1 MTTNKQIKVW
11 SIKTSL
17 IHIMLTYTINEHNRD
32 ANLLK
37 NKNILLSLSICTKLQ
52 DQIAF
57 DISHKHNQSQKLVI
71 DNDNVNALKNCTNYK
86 KNSILSKETEKN
98 MSALFWKWKH
108 FKKHFLS
115 TDSSERKLINMWQVD
130 SLNVDD
136 LLYKYIT
143 KELKLSAVSQ
153 INADIMIFDIL
164 D

>member
-98 MSALFWKWKH
+98 MSTLSQKWECFRKH
-108 FKKHFLS
+108 SLS
-115 TDSSERKLINMWQVD
+115 TDSFKRKLINMWQAV
-130 SLNVDD
+130 SLNIDD
-136 LLYKYIT
+136 SSNKCIT
-143 KELKLSAVSQ
+143 EELKWSVVS
-153 INADIMIFDIL
+153 
-164 D
+164 